1 MNYFIPPSLYF
12 KLLTAHRKGEVKIPD
27 DYKHLDWI
35 KEDKLLEAEATGA
48 GVIDK
53 NSRTPRLKLFYNN
66 KFELTT
72 KGKTL
77 FFRITWGLFI
87 AAFGLIGAV
96 ISWAISYF
104 T

>member
-12 KLLTAHRKGEVKIPD
+12 KLLTAYRKGEVKIPH

-35 KEDKLLEAEATGA
+35 KEEKLLEAEPTGA
-48 GVIDK
+48 GILDK
-53 NSRTPRLKLFYNN
+53 SSHIPRVRLFYKD

-77 FFRITWGLFI
+77 FFRITWGLSL
-87 AAFGLIGAV
+87 AAFGLAGAV
-96 ISWAISYF
+96 ITWAISYF
-104 T
+104 A